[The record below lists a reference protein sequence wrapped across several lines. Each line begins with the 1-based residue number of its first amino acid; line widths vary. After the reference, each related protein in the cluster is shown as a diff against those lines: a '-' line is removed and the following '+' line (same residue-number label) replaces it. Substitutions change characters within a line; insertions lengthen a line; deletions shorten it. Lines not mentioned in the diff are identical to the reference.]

1 MFPFPDFFGGGQTFC
16 NEILYKPK
24 DGMRRMEG
32 KDQLTRSRRDAAMQI
47 AGRELP
53 RVEKIHLWVFPAF
66 SYEEG
71 ILVYLLKAY
80 ADLTSYDIILDARN
94 GNIIKRTERCL

>member
-1 MFPFPDFFGGGQTFC
+1 M
-16 NEILYKPK
+16 
-24 DGMRRMEG
+24 RMEG
-32 KDQLTRSRRDAAMQI
+32 KEHLNRISREAAMQI

-71 ILVYLLKAY
+71 IPV
-80 ADLTSYDIILDARN
+80 
-94 GNIIKRTERCL
+94 

>member
-1 MFPFPDFFGGGQTFC
+1 M
-16 NEILYKPK
+16 
-24 DGMRRMEG
+24 MRMEG
-32 KDQLTRSRRDAAMQI
+32 KEHPNRISREAAMQI

-66 SYEEG
+66 SPAFSYEEG
-71 ILVYLLKAY
+71 IPVYLLKAY
-80 ADLTSYDIILDARN
+80 ADLTYYDIILDARN

>member
-1 MFPFPDFFGGGQTFC
+1 MIGLGSHFMLC
-16 NEILYKPK
+16 HKS
-24 DGMRRMEG
+24 RMEHPN
-32 KDQLTRSRRDAAMQI
+32 RISREAAMQI

-71 ILVYLLKAY
+71 IPVYLLKAY

>member
-1 MFPFPDFFGGGQTFC
+1 MLTKIQ
-16 NEILYKPK
+16 YKTK
-24 DGMRRMEG
+24 
-32 KDQLTRSRRDAAMQI
+32 RRDDAY
-47 AGRELP
+47 GRKGTSEQDQQRNGNADCRQ
-53 RVEKIHLWVFPAF
+53 RVTPGRKDPFMGFPAL

-71 ILVYLLKAY
+71 IPVYLLKAY

>member
-16 NEILYKPK
+16 NV
-24 DGMRRMEG
+24 MMRMEG
-32 KDQLTRSRRDAAMQI
+32 KEHPNRISREAAMQI

-53 RVEKIHLWVFPAF
+53 RVEKIHLWVFPAL

-71 ILVYLLKAY
+71 IPVYLLKAY

>member
-16 NEILYKPK
+16 NEIQYKTK
-24 DGMRRMEG
+24 DVMMRMEG
-32 KDQLTRSRRDAAMQI
+32 KEHLNRISREAAMQI
-47 AGRELP
+47 AGRELA

-71 ILVYLLKAY
+71 IPVYLLKAY